1 MFICDNIFSSNGM
14 LTPPP
19 EYLKGVYRRMRAAGG
34 LIVADEVQSGLCH
47 LGECLGEGLRALAW
61 QYELIGDVRGKG
73 LFYGLELVRDQ
84 VSRKPATEEALWCSS
99 LFQHKT
105 C

>member
-34 LIVADEVQSGLCH
+34 LIVADEVQSGLCRV
-47 LGECLGEGLRALAW
+47 GEYLGEGLRALAW